1 MERLL
6 EALPPGLQAH
16 VAESPKMPGVRFVSL
31 TKEGVSKLSAARL
44 VAEAYGLPLSECA
57 MVGDG
62 ENDLELLRAVGVG
75 IAMGNAPPSVKR
87 AAQRVVAPVEACG
100 LAEALRLLRG

>member
-75 IAMGNAPPSVKR
+75 IAMGNAPPR
-87 AAQRVVAPVEACG
+87 
-100 LAEALRLLRG
+100 

>member
-1 MERLL
+1 
-6 EALPPGLQAH
+6 
-16 VAESPKMPGVRFVSL
+16 MPGVRFVSL

-75 IAMGNAPPSVKR
+75 IAMGNAPSVKR

>member
-1 MERLL
+1 M
-6 EALPPGLQAH
+6 
-16 VAESPKMPGVRFVSL
+16 
-31 TKEGVSKLSAARL
+31 SKLSAARL

-75 IAMGNAPPSVKR
+75 IAMGNAPLG
-87 AAQRVVAPVEACG
+87 EAGGPKGGRPRGG
-100 LAEALRLLRG
+100 LRPGRGPPPPQGIGKALTEGPRG

>member
-1 MERLL
+1 
-6 EALPPGLQAH
+6 
-16 VAESPKMPGVRFVSL
+16 
-31 TKEGVSKLSAARL
+31 
-44 VAEAYGLPLSECA
+44 

-75 IAMGNAPPSVKR
+75 IAMGNAPSVKR